1 MIDASG
7 HWTDTWNQIR
17 SFLRIL
23 TELLECKLIPDPGN
37 SYAPSSSY
45 SSVRKALRRCS
56 CRIIWHWWGPDC
68 TRHDFRKN
76 SLFGNW
82 DVPGFRHNH
91 EWPAEPLPQPA
102 HSDRTE
108 WKLKAWSSVK
118 NFKIPSTAI
127 FEKFPQTWFL
137 KNSIGHD
144 FRKIL
149 CSDSAAHW
157 DSKQLALL
165 HELTFM
171 NLSSSTFWHP
181 PGSGLPIPGK
191 MGNHSSSWRPEDLD
205 YNPTWVPGINF
216 TWPFPPE
223 GLFMVPPGR
232 LCSEGF
238 QRSRI

>member
-1 MIDASG
+1 MSLDSDTTTNDLQNRFRSLHIQTGLSG
-7 HWTDTWNQIR
+7 NWRLGVLLGILK
-17 SFLRIL
+17 FLVL
-23 TELLECKLIPDPGN
+23 WFLKNFL
-37 SYAPSSSY
+37 
-45 SSVRKALRRCS
+45 
-56 CRIIWHWWGPDC
+56 
-68 TRHDFRKN
+68 RHDF
-76 SLFGNW
+76 W
-82 DVPGFRHNH
+82 
-91 EWPAEPLPQPA
+91 
-102 HSDRTE
+102 
-108 WKLKAWSSVK
+108 
-118 NFKIPSTAI
+118 
-127 FEKFPQTWFL
+127 

-144 FRKIL
+144 FRKIS

-191 MGNHSSSWRPEDLD
+191 TGNHSSSWRPEDLD

-232 LCSEGF
+232 LCSGGF
-238 QRSRI
+238 QRSWILINVIQDRSCNWCQDQSRPPMVLLMAWTSMDIFPAGGACDQLTDMLWLLTLSWELKFLTYSWDSLQF

>member
-1 MIDASG
+1 MSLDSDTTTNDLQNRFRSLHIQTGLSG
-7 HWTDTWNQIR
+7 NWRLGVLLGILK
-17 SFLRIL
+17 FLVL
-23 TELLECKLIPDPGN
+23 WFLKNFL
-37 SYAPSSSY
+37 
-45 SSVRKALRRCS
+45 
-56 CRIIWHWWGPDC
+56 
-68 TRHDFRKN
+68 RHDF
-76 SLFGNW
+76 W
-82 DVPGFRHNH
+82 
-91 EWPAEPLPQPA
+91 
-102 HSDRTE
+102 
-108 WKLKAWSSVK
+108 
-118 NFKIPSTAI
+118 
-127 FEKFPQTWFL
+127 

-144 FRKIL
+144 FRKIS

-191 MGNHSSSWRPEDLD
+191 TGNHSSSWRPEDLD

-232 LCSEGF
+232 LCSGGF
-238 QRSRI
+238 QRSWILINVIQGRSCNWCQDLSRPPWSSWWPEPRWIFSQLEVHAINWLTCCGCWHYRGS